1 MKVNILDI
9 LDDILYNLEKIKKI
23 DKDFGID
30 AQNVFADSIFECL
43 HSNNESI
50 KTIYKKLKKLKNL

>member
-1 MKVNILDI
+1 MKVNILDL
-9 LDDILYNLEKIKKI
+9 LDDVLNNLEKIKHI

-30 AQNVFADSIFECL
+30 AEKILADSVIECL